1 MLLNKSTCSVNAH
14 TMEKKHRILLAED
27 DPNFGAVLRDYLELQ
42 NFDVTLCSNGSSA
55 LNAAQKRD
63 FDLCVLDVMMPEMD
77 GFTLARELRKKK
89 QGLPFIF
96 LTAKTLKADVV
107 EGYKIGADDY
117 ITKPFDSEV
126 LLYKIRA
133 ILKRK
138 QVMQE
143 ESEMPNEFTIGKYA
157 FNFRL
162 RLLRMA
168 DKEWKLSPKESEL
181 LRLLAVNMNDVVMRQ
196 EALRLIWG
204 EDNFFTGRSMD
215 VFIVKLRK
223 YLKDDPN
230 VEIINIHGNGYRLMA
245 GSGQPV

>member
-1 MLLNKSTCSVNAH
+1 
-14 TMEKKHRILLAED
+14 MEKKTKILLAED
-27 DPNFGAVLRDYLELQ
+27 DPNFGTVLRDYLELH
-42 NFDVTLCSNGSSA
+42 NFDVSLGSNGVIA
-55 LNAAQKRD
+55 LNMAQKKD

-77 GFTLARELRKKK
+77 GFSLAREIRKRTPA
-89 QGLPFIF
+89 LPFIF

-107 EGYKIGADDY
+107 EGYKLGADDY

-133 ILKRK
+133 IMKRK
-138 QVMQE
+138 HE
-143 ESEMPNEFTIGKYA
+143 APKPNDFPNDFRIGNYS
-157 FNFRL
+157 FNYKL
-162 RLLRMA
+162 RILVLRN
-168 DKEWKLSPKESEL
+168 EQWKLSPKEAEL
-181 LRLLAVNMNDVVMRQ
+181 LRLLAGNMNDVVLRQ

-230 VEIINIHGNGYRLMA
+230 VEIVNIHGNGYRLMIGNQQTA
-245 GSGQPV
+245 

>member
-1 MLLNKSTCSVNAH
+1 
-14 TMEKKHRILLAED
+14 MEKKTRILLAED
-27 DPNFGAVLRDYLELQ
+27 DANFGAVLRDYLELH
-42 NFDVTLCSNGSSA
+42 NFDVTLCGNGLIA
-55 LNAAQKRD
+55 LNVSQKRD

-77 GFTLARELRKKK
+77 GFSLAREIRKRTPT
-89 QGLPFIF
+89 LPFIF

-138 QVMQE
+138 HEVVKKDQLPV
-143 ESEMPNEFTIGKYA
+143 EFTIGNYT
-157 FNFRL
+157 FNFKV
-162 RLLRMA
+162 RLL
-168 DKEWKLSPKESEL
+168 KLKNNEYKLSPKEAEL
-181 LRLLAVNMNDVVMRQ
+181 LRLLALNMNDVVERQ

-245 GSGQPV
+245 GNRQPA